1 MAVPFSLPGRR
12 TSHQSLRCIR
22 SIRGAAIST
31 LCGGCPSPC
40 NESENDV
47 MSESLP
53 PVINQPSP
61 ASAQTIPGQIPAVQT
76 LGLTRTYGTMMAL
89 NALDLTVQQ
98 GDLFGFIGSNGAGKT
113 TTLRILA
120 TFLAPTAGQAL
131 VLGHDVGR
139 DADAVRHVIG
149 YMPDFFGV
157 YKDMEVTEY
166 LDFFGACYKI
176 PTAQREKTV
185 NDVLELVGLSEKK
198 GALIGAL
205 SRGMQQRLGLARV
218 LIHDPQLLLLDEPA
232 SGLDPRARIEMMAIL
247 QELQR
252 LGKTIIISSHILS
265 ELQTLCNRVAIIEK
279 GKLIYSGPVQGVR
292 DQMAQGRVV
301 WVRVSS
307 DQPHAIQLLKTRP
320 EVSEVSTV
328 DGEIKITLS
337 NHDIDHSIIADV
349 LVRGGARLIELR
361 EDEIGLEEV
370 FMRVTRGE
378 TQ

>member
-1 MAVPFSLPGRR
+1 MSTVPP
-12 TSHQSLRCIR
+12 
-22 SIRGAAIST
+22 
-31 LCGGCPSPC
+31 
-40 NESENDV
+40 
-47 MSESLP
+47 
-53 PVINQPSP
+53 
-61 ASAQTIPGQIPAVQT
+61 IPAVQT
-76 LGLTRTYGTMMAL
+76 SGLTRTYGAMVAL
-89 NALDLTVQQ
+89 SNLDLTVNQ

-120 TFLAPTAGQAL
+120 TFLAPSAGQAI
-131 VLGHDVGR
+131 VLGHDVVR

-185 NDVLELVGLSEKK
+185 NDVLELVGLSEKR

-218 LIHDPQLLLLDEPA
+218 LIHDPKVLLLDEPA

-252 LGKTIIISSHILS
+252 MGKTIIISSHILS
-265 ELQTLCNRVAIIEK
+265 ELQTLCNRVAIIER
-279 GKLIYSGPVQGVR
+279 GKLIYAGPVQGVR
-292 DQMAQGRVV
+292 DQLSAGRVV
-301 WVRVSS
+301 WVKVVTDPSR
-307 DQPHAIQLLKTRP
+307 AIELLKARP
-320 EVSEVSTV
+320 EVSAAELT
-328 DGEIKITLS
+328 DGQIKVTLV
-337 NHDIDHSIIADV
+337 NHEADHSVVAEA
-349 LVRGGARLIELR
+349 LVQGGARLVELR
-361 EDEIGLEEV
+361 EDELGLEEV

>member
-1 MAVPFSLPGRR
+1 MNA
-12 TSHQSLRCIR
+12 
-22 SIRGAAIST
+22 
-31 LCGGCPSPC
+31 
-40 NESENDV
+40 
-47 MSESLP
+47 P
-53 PVINQPSP
+53 P
-61 ASAQTIPGQIPAVQT
+61 IPAVQT
-76 LGLTRTYGTMMAL
+76 YGLTRMYGTIAAL
-89 NALDLTVQQ
+89 SGLDLTVNK

-113 TTLRILA
+113 TTLRILS
-120 TFLAPTAGQAL
+120 TFLAPSAGTAQI
-131 VLGHDVGR
+131 LGHDVVR
-139 DADAVRHVIG
+139 QADAVRHVIG

-176 PTAQREKTV
+176 PSSKREKTV
-185 NDVLELVGLSEKK
+185 NDVLELVGLSEKR

-292 DQMAQGRVV
+292 DQLATGLVV
-301 WVRVSS
+301 WVKVLGDELR
-307 DQPHAIQLLKTRP
+307 AIELLKAR
-320 EVSEVSTV
+320 SEIS
-328 DGEIKITLS
+328 DAEAMAGRLKITL
-337 NHDIDHSIIADV
+337 NDHDTDPGCVADT
-349 LVRGGARLIELR
+349 LVHGGVKLIGLEEEEL
-361 EDEIGLEEV
+361 GLEEV

-378 TQ
+378 TK

>member
-1 MAVPFSLPGRR
+1 M
-12 TSHQSLRCIR
+12 
-22 SIRGAAIST
+22 SI
-31 LCGGCPSPC
+31 
-40 NESENDV
+40 
-47 MSESLP
+47 P
-53 PVINQPSP
+53 P
-61 ASAQTIPGQIPAVQT
+61 IPAVQT
-76 LGLTRTYGTMMAL
+76 FGLTRMYGAMAAL
-89 NALDLTVQQ
+89 SGLDLTVNK

-120 TFLAPTAGQAL
+120 TFLAPSAGTARI
-131 VLGHDVGR
+131 LGHDVIR
-139 DADAVRHVIG
+139 EADAVRHVIG

-185 NDVLELVGLSEKK
+185 NDVLELVGLSEKR
-198 GALIGAL
+198 GSLIGAL

-218 LIHDPQLLLLDEPA
+218 LIHDPHLLLLDEPA

-292 DQMAQGRVV
+292 EQMASGLTY
-301 WVRVSS
+301 WVSPEG
-307 DQPHAIQLLKTRP
+307 DPAPAIAALKAIPT
-320 EVSEVSTV
+320 VADAVAV
-328 DGEIKITLS
+328 DGQVKVTFANPETDPSILA
-337 NHDIDHSIIADV
+337 DI
-349 LVRGGARLIELR
+349 LVQGGAKLI
-361 EDEIGLEEV
+361 
-370 FMRVTRGE
+370 
-378 TQ
+378 

>member
-1 MAVPFSLPGRR
+1 METNA
-12 TSHQSLRCIR
+12 
-22 SIRGAAIST
+22 
-31 LCGGCPSPC
+31 PSQ
-40 NESENDV
+40 
-47 MSESLP
+47 
-53 PVINQPSP
+53 QPSNHP
-61 ASAQTIPGQIPAVQT
+61 VMDAPPIPAVAAV
-76 LGLTRTYGTMMAL
+76 GLTRVFGNIVAL
-89 NALDLTVQQ
+89 NSLDLTINQ

-120 TFLAPTAGQAL
+120 TFLAPSAGTAKI
-131 VLGHDVGR
+131 LGHDVVR
-139 DADAVRHVIG
+139 EADAVRHVIG

-185 NDVLELVGLSEKK
+185 ADVLELVGLSEKR
-198 GALIGAL
+198 GSIIGAL

-218 LIHDPQLLLLDEPA
+218 LIHDPRLLLLDEPA

-252 LGKTIIISSHILS
+252 MGKTIIISSHILS

-292 DQMAQGRVV
+292 QQMSTGLIY
-301 WVRVSS
+301 WVLPDGDPAAAIAVLKAIPAVADAVS
-307 DQPHAIQLLKTRP
+307 
-320 EVSEVSTV
+320 V
-328 DGEIKITLS
+328 DGQVKVTFA
-337 NHDIDHSIIADV
+337 NPDVDPSILAV
-349 LVRGGARLIELR
+349 ELVRGGVKFTGLW
-361 EDEIGLEEV
+361 EDELGLEEV
-370 FMRVTRGE
+370 FLRVTRGE

>member
-1 MAVPFSLPGRR
+1 
-12 TSHQSLRCIR
+12 
-22 SIRGAAIST
+22 
-31 LCGGCPSPC
+31 
-40 NESENDV
+40 
-47 MSESLP
+47 MSATP
-53 PVINQPSP
+53 PL
-61 ASAQTIPGQIPAVQT
+61 PAVQMI
-76 LGLTRTYGTMMAL
+76 GLTRTYGSMVAL
-89 NALDLTVQQ
+89 NSLDLQVFK

-120 TFLAPTAGQAL
+120 TFLTPTSGQAI
-131 VLGHDVGR
+131 VLGHDVVR
-139 DADAVRHVIG
+139 EADAVRHVIG

-198 GALIGAL
+198 GTLIGAL

-218 LIHDPQLLLLDEPA
+218 LIHDPQVLLLDEPA

-252 LGKTIIISSHILS
+252 MGKTIIISSHILS
-265 ELQTLCNRVAIIEK
+265 ELQTLCNRVAIIER

-292 DQMAQGRVV
+292 DQMATGRVV
-301 WVRVSS
+301 WVRVRS
-307 DQPHAIQLLKTRP
+307 DQEKAIELLKAR
-320 EVSEVSTV
+320 SEVTDAVAS
-328 DGEIKITLS
+328 DGQIKVTLADHES
-337 NHDIDHSIIADV
+337 DHSIVAEA
-349 LVRGGARLIELR
+349 LVQGGARVLEVR
-361 EDEIGLEEV
+361 EDELGLEEV
-370 FMRVTRGE
+370 FLRVTRGE

>member
-1 MAVPFSLPGRR
+1 M
-12 TSHQSLRCIR
+12 
-22 SIRGAAIST
+22 ST
-31 LCGGCPSPC
+31 A
-40 NESENDV
+40 
-47 MSESLP
+47 P
-53 PVINQPSP
+53 PPLSNGV
-61 ASAQTIPGQIPAVQT
+61 PAVQT
-76 LGLTRTYGTMMAL
+76 FALTRLYGSMLAL
-89 NALDLTVQQ
+89 NSLDLTVNQ

-120 TFLAPTAGQAL
+120 TFLTPTSGQAI
-131 VLGHDVGR
+131 VLGHDVVR
-139 DADAVRHVIG
+139 EADAVRHVIG

-176 PTAQREKTV
+176 ASAQREKTV

-292 DQMAQGRVV
+292 DQMSTGRVI
-301 WVRVSS
+301 WLKVST
-307 DQPHAIQLLKTRP
+307 DTAQALDLLKARP
-320 EVSEVSTV
+320 EVNEVSAA
-328 DGEIKITLS
+328 DGEIKVTLAS
-337 NHDIDHSIIADV
+337 FE
-349 LVRGGARLIELR
+349 IE
-361 EDEIGLEEV
+361 
-370 FMRVTRGE
+370 
-378 TQ
+378 

>member
-1 MAVPFSLPGRR
+1 MV
-12 TSHQSLRCIR
+12 
-22 SIRGAAIST
+22 
-31 LCGGCPSPC
+31 
-40 NESENDV
+40 
-47 MSESLP
+47 
-53 PVINQPSP
+53 
-61 ASAQTIPGQIPAVQT
+61 
-76 LGLTRTYGTMMAL
+76 AL
-89 NALDLTVQQ
+89 NALDLTINR

-120 TFLAPTAGQAL
+120 TFLTPSAGQAR
-131 VLGHDVGR
+131 VLGHDVVR
-139 DADAVRHVIG
+139 DADAVRHIIG

-176 PTAQREKTV
+176 PSAQREKTV

-198 GALIGAL
+198 GSLIGAL

-218 LIHDPQLLLLDEPA
+218 LIHDPQVLLLDEPA

-292 DQMAQGRVV
+292 DQLSTGRVV
-301 WVRVSS
+301 WVKVSS
-307 DQPHAIQLLKTRP
+307 DQAAALDLLKVRP
-320 EVSEVSTV
+320 EVSEAVAL
-328 DGEIKITLS
+328 DGQIKVTLV
-337 NHDIDHSIIADV
+337 NHETDHSIVADA
-349 LVRGGARLIELR
+349 LVRGGAKVVALR
-361 EDEIGLEEV
+361 EDELGLEEV
-370 FMRVTRGE
+370 FLRVTRGE

>member
-1 MAVPFSLPGRR
+1 
-12 TSHQSLRCIR
+12 
-22 SIRGAAIST
+22 
-31 LCGGCPSPC
+31 
-40 NESENDV
+40 
-47 MSESLP
+47 MSEAAP
-53 PVINQPSP
+53 P
-61 ASAQTIPGQIPAVQT
+61 IPAVQT
-76 LGLTRTYGTMMAL
+76 NGLTRMYGNIAAL
-89 NALDLTVQQ
+89 YGLNLTVNK

-120 TFLAPTAGQAL
+120 TFLAPSAGQAS
-131 VLGHDVGR
+131 VLGHDVVR

-176 PTAQREKTV
+176 PSAQRERAV
-185 NDVLELVGLSEKK
+185 NDVLELVGLTEKK

-292 DQMAQGRVV
+292 DQMAQGRVI

-307 DQPHAIQLLKTRP
+307 DQAQAIELLKTRT
-320 EVSEVSTV
+320 EISEVATV
-328 DGEIKITLS
+328 DSEIKITLS
-337 NHDIDHSIIADV
+337 AQDIDHSIVADV

-361 EDEIGLEEV
+361 EDEMGLEEV
-370 FMRVTRGE
+370 FMQVTRGE

>member
-1 MAVPFSLPGRR
+1 ML
-12 TSHQSLRCIR
+12 
-22 SIRGAAIST
+22 
-31 LCGGCPSPC
+31 
-40 NESENDV
+40 
-47 MSESLP
+47 
-53 PVINQPSP
+53 
-61 ASAQTIPGQIPAVQT
+61 
-76 LGLTRTYGTMMAL
+76 AL
-89 NALDLTVQQ
+89 NSLDLTVNR

-120 TFLAPTAGQAL
+120 TFLAPSAGQAS
-131 VLGHDVGR
+131 VLGHDVVR

-198 GALIGAL
+198 GALIGAF

-218 LIHDPQLLLLDEPA
+218 LIHDPQVLLLDEPA

-279 GKLIYSGPVQGVR
+279 GKLIYAGPVQGVR
-292 DQMAQGRVV
+292 DQMSSGLVV
-301 WVRVSS
+301 WVKVAADS
-307 DQPHAIQLLKTRP
+307 DRAVELLKTRP
-320 EVSEVSTV
+320 EVAEVAPV
-328 DGEIKITLS
+328 DGRIKVQLVD
-337 NHDIDHSIIADV
+337 HDTDHSFVADT
-349 LVRGGARLIELR
+349 LVRGGLKLIGLQ
-361 EDEIGLEEV
+361 EDELGLEEV
-370 FMRVTRGE
+370 FLRVTRGE

>member
-1 MAVPFSLPGRR
+1 MDA
-12 TSHQSLRCIR
+12 
-22 SIRGAAIST
+22 
-31 LCGGCPSPC
+31 
-40 NESENDV
+40 
-47 MSESLP
+47 P
-53 PVINQPSP
+53 PL
-61 ASAQTIPGQIPAVQT
+61 PAVET
-76 LGLTRTYGTMMAL
+76 IHLTRTYGSMTAL
-89 NALDLTVQQ
+89 NDLNLVINA

-120 TFLAPTAGQAL
+120 TFLAPSGGTAR
-131 VLGHDVGR
+131 VLGHDVIR
-139 DADAVRHVIG
+139 EADAVRHVIG

-185 NDVLELVGLSEKK
+185 NDVLELVGLSEKR
-198 GALIGAL
+198 GAIIGAL

-218 LIHDPQLLLLDEPA
+218 LIHDPKVLLLDEPA

-252 LGKTIIISSHILS
+252 MGKTIIISSHILS

-292 DQMAQGRVV
+292 DQMSAGLIYWVV
-301 WVRVSS
+301 VKGESAAAV
-307 DQPHAIQLLKTRP
+307 DLLKARP
-320 EVSEVSTV
+320 EVSEAVAV
-328 DGEIKITLS
+328 DGQVKVTFV
-337 NHDIDHSIIADV
+337 NHEVDPAFLPET
-349 LVRGGARLIELR
+349 LVRGGVKFTGLW
-361 EDEIGLEEV
+361 EDELGLEEV
-370 FMRVTRGE
+370 FLRVTKGD

>member
-1 MAVPFSLPGRR
+1 LSL
-12 TSHQSLRCIR
+12 
-22 SIRGAAIST
+22 
-31 LCGGCPSPC
+31 
-40 NESENDV
+40 
-47 MSESLP
+47 
-53 PVINQPSP
+53 VIN
-61 ASAQTIPGQIPAVQT
+61 
-76 LGLTRTYGTMMAL
+76 R
-89 NALDLTVQQ
+89 

-120 TFLAPTAGQAL
+120 TFLAPSSGTARI
-131 VLGHDVGR
+131 LGHDVIR
-139 DADAVRHVIG
+139 QADAVRHVIG

-185 NDVLELVGLSEKK
+185 NDVLELVGLSEKR
-198 GALIGAL
+198 GAIIGAL

-218 LIHDPQLLLLDEPA
+218 LIHDPKVLLLDEPA

-252 LGKTIIISSHILS
+252 MGKTIIISSHILS

-292 DQMAQGRVV
+292 DQMSAGLIYWVVVQGEPAAAV
-301 WVRVSS
+301 
-307 DQPHAIQLLKTRP
+307 DLLKARP
-320 EVSEVSTV
+320 EVSEAVAMDGQVKVTFASHDV
-328 DGEIKITLS
+328 DPSFLPE
-337 NHDIDHSIIADV
+337 A
-349 LVRGGARLIELR
+349 LVRGGVKFTGLW
-361 EDEIGLEEV
+361 EDELGLEEV
-370 FMRVTRGE
+370 FLRVTRGE

>member
-1 MAVPFSLPGRR
+1 MTTVA
-12 TSHQSLRCIR
+12 
-22 SIRGAAIST
+22 
-31 LCGGCPSPC
+31 
-40 NESENDV
+40 
-47 MSESLP
+47 P
-53 PVINQPSP
+53 PLSNGV
-61 ASAQTIPGQIPAVQT
+61 AAVQT
-76 LGLTRTYGTMMAL
+76 FALPRLYGSMIAL
-89 NALDLTVQQ
+89 NALNLTVNR

-120 TFLAPTAGQAL
+120 TVLAPSSGTAQL
-131 VLGHDVGR
+131 LGHDVVR
-139 DADAVRHVIG
+139 DANAVRHIIG

-176 PTAQREKTV
+176 PPAQREKTV

-265 ELQTLCNRVAIIEK
+265 ELQTLCNLVSLIEK
-279 GKLIYSGPVQGVR
+279 GRLIYSGPVQGVR
-292 DQMAQGRVV
+292 DQMSQGRVI

-307 DQPHAIQLLKTRP
+307 DQSQALELLKSRS
-320 EVSEVSTV
+320 EVSEVATV
-328 DGEIKITLS
+328 DGEIKITLA
-337 NHDIDHSIIADV
+337 NHDIDHSIVADV
-349 LVRGGARLIELR
+349 LVHGGAKLTKLR
-361 EDEIGLEEV
+361 EDEIGLEE
-370 FMRVTRGE
+370 
-378 TQ
+378 

>member
-1 MAVPFSLPGRR
+1 MNADS
-12 TSHQSLRCIR
+12 
-22 SIRGAAIST
+22 A
-31 LCGGCPSPC
+31 
-40 NESENDV
+40 
-47 MSESLP
+47 P
-53 PVINQPSP
+53 P
-61 ASAQTIPGQIPAVQT
+61 IPAVHT
-76 LGLTRTYGTMMAL
+76 TGLTRTYGTMTAL
-89 NALDLTVQQ
+89 NSLDLTVMR

-120 TFLAPTAGQAL
+120 TFLAPSAGQAK
-131 VLGHDVGR
+131 VLGHDVVR

-218 LIHDPQLLLLDEPA
+218 LIHDPQVLLLDEPA

-265 ELQTLCNRVAIIEK
+265 ELQTLCNRVAIIER
-279 GKLIYSGPVQGVR
+279 GQLIYCGPVQGVR
-292 DQMAQGRVV
+292 DQMASGLVV
-301 WVRVSS
+301 WVKVAADTNR
-307 DQPHAIQLLKTRP
+307 AIELLKTRA
-320 EVSEVSTV
+320 EVAEVQPV
-328 DGEIKITLS
+328 DGRIKVTMVDHNVDHGFLAETLV
-337 NHDIDHSIIADV
+337 H
-349 LVRGGARLIELR
+349 GGLRLTQLQ
-361 EDEIGLEEV
+361 EDELGLEEV
-370 FMRVTRGE
+370 FLRVTRGD

>member
-1 MAVPFSLPGRR
+1 M
-12 TSHQSLRCIR
+12 
-22 SIRGAAIST
+22 ST
-31 LCGGCPSPC
+31 PT
-40 NESENDV
+40 
-47 MSESLP
+47 
-53 PVINQPSP
+53 
-61 ASAQTIPGQIPAVQT
+61 QTTAPAVQT
-76 LGLTRTYGTMMAL
+76 TDLTRMYGNMVAL
-89 NALDLTVQQ
+89 SSLTLTVNR

-120 TFLAPTAGQAL
+120 TFLAPSGGKAE
-131 VLGHDVGR
+131 VLGHNVVQ
-139 DADAVRHVIG
+139 DADRVRHIIG

-176 PTAQREKTV
+176 PAVQREKTV

-292 DQMAQGRVV
+292 EQMSTGHIYWIKVG
-301 WVRVSS
+301 S
-307 DQPHAIQLLKTRP
+307 DPIAAIALLKARP
-320 EVSEVSTV
+320 EVAEAEQV
-328 DGEIKITLS
+328 DGQLKVSLTS
-337 NHDIDHSIIADV
+337 PDIDPSLLAET
-349 LVRGGARLIELR
+349 LVQGGAKLTGLW